1 MATEKWLKEMALG
14 LKSTLPDPQVAAAIE
29 ERKKNT
35 RVAIISN
42 LNGNMEGHKVL
53 KKKGYNVKSFG
64 AGVSLILSLTV
75 LLHIV
80 KGKQARSQ
88 TDKRKIKA
96 GSGLLRNLPFDIIL
110 SSEGTIND

>member
-64 AGVSLILSLTV
+64 AGVSLILSLTAYY
-75 LLHIV
+75 I
-80 KGKQARSQ
+80 
-88 TDKRKIKA
+88 
-96 GSGLLRNLPFDIIL
+96 LLRENKLDHKPTR
-110 SSEGTIND
+110 EK